1 MQYTWR
7 YASPLGG
14 ILLSAD
20 DMGLTGLWFEGAA
33 FSRPTG
39 GNRDKCSWPNAVHR
53 ATKLLIFSQF
63 HPPFH

>member
-20 DMGLTGLWFEGAA
+20 DMGLTGLGLKARLFPDQQAG
-33 FSRPTG
+33 T
-39 GNRDKCSWPNAVHR
+39 RDKCSWPNAVHR
-53 ATKLLIFSQF
+53 AAKLLIFSQF